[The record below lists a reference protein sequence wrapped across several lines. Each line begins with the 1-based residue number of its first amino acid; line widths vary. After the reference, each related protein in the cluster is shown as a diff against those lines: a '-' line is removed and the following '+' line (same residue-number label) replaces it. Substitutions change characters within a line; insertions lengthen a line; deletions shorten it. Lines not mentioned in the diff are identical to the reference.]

1 MEEIKKHIQSAYEML
16 GKIRVNGDAVD
27 LMAASRA
34 ALREAYRL
42 AGEEAKDG
50 RNNPGEG

>member
-16 GKIRVNGDAVD
+16 GKIRVSGDAVD

>member
-1 MEEIKKHIQSAYEML
+1 MEEIRKHIQRAYEML
-16 GKIRVNGDAVD
+16 GKIRVSGDAVD

-50 RNNPGEG
+50 RDNSDKG